1 MRAGTLWKR
10 FRRRLQYWLDHS
22 ERQRLLWEEME
33 FHIESMTQ
41 ELAAQGMSQ
50 AEARA
55 AAHRKFGNMTQ
66 KSEEA
71 RSTWIA
77 RWMSDLAQDLH
88 HAFRGMRR
96 DAGFTAFTIL
106 IAGLGIG
113 ASSTVF
119 SVVNALLLRPL
130 PFRDPGRLVW
140 ISNGE
145 NFTTQTE
152 HYSDL
157 RESNRSFSDLA
168 GWSGYYRA
176 GDKELTGIGEPERL
190 TSVPVTGNLFA
201 LLGVEPAI
209 GRSFTT
215 EECQGRYSAPAAMV
229 LSHNFWRRRFDSN
242 PNVVGR
248 KLMLNNQPVTVV
260 GVLPASFDFASV
272 FAPGTSI
279 DAFVPWPLNDKNKPQ
294 GNTMPIVGRLKPG
307 ATLQG
312 AQAEFT
318 ALAKQLESQHPER
331 NNIVPRLVPLAQRV
345 SGGVRPALF
354 VLACAVGVV
363 MLIVCANLSNLQLAK
378 LGTRQ
383 KEMALRAA
391 LGAGRSRLLRQ
402 MLTESVAIS
411 CCGAVLG
418 LALAVAGTRELAH
431 PRVFNQAFNLPL
443 LESVR
448 MDGSALLFTLLAA
461 VGSGVLFGLLPAL
474 RVTAV
479 SLREGMQ
486 DGGRG
491 ACAGGKRHGGFPIA
505 LRDGLVVSEVAFA
518 CILLVGAGL
527 LIRSFL
533 RVLDV
538 NLGFQPE
545 RAAALRIDP
554 SFRISTLAQQNS
566 FIDDV
571 LHRARS
577 VPGVLAAGLTDV
589 LPLRDDRS
597 FAVAARGQ
605 VYEKGRQ
612 PEAFIRVVSDGYFDA
627 AGVPLRQGREF
638 TERDRASSELV
649 AVVNETLARTLWPG
663 QNPVGQAIAINVG
676 RRVMSVVGVVADVR
690 HAALETVGGSEL
702 YMPMRQPGDYAAMQ
716 LVVRTALPP
725 DGLAAGIRT
734 ALRPIDPNLPVREF
748 VTFQDLVDRAV
759 SPRRFLVLLL
769 AGFAA
774 FALILASLG
783 IYAVIS
789 FSVSQRVQEIGI
801 RMALG
806 ASATDLQRR
815 IVLRTL
821 GLAALGLALGMA
833 GSRVLSSALGSLLFG
848 ITTGDPVTFIEVGT
862 LLIAVAAIAGYIPAW
877 KASRIDPMVALRSN

>member
-1 MRAGTLWKR
+1 MRAGARWKR
-10 FRRRLQYWLDHS
+10 FRRRLRYWRNQS
-22 ERQRLLWEEME
+22 ERNRLLREEME
-33 FHIESMTQ
+33 FHIESMAQ

-50 AEARA
+50 PDARVA
-55 AAHRKFGNMTQ
+55 AYRRFGNMTQ

-71 RSTWIA
+71 RSAWIA
-77 RWMSDLAQDLH
+77 RWMSDLTQDLR

-96 DAGFTAFTIL
+96 DVGFAAFTIL

-130 PFRDPGRLVW
+130 PFRDPGRLVF
-140 ISNGE
+140 IANGDE
-145 NFTTQTE
+145 WTSTQPE

-157 RESNRSFSDLA
+157 RELSRSFSDLA
-168 GWSGYYRA
+168 GFSGWGV
-176 GDKELTGIGEPERL
+176 GDRQLTGTGDPERL
-190 TSVPVTGNLFA
+190 TSVPVTGNFFA
-201 LLGVEPAI
+201 VLGVQPAV
-209 GRSFTT
+209 GRWFTT
-215 EECQGRYSAPAAMV
+215 EECQGRYAAPPAML
-229 LSHNFWRRRFDSN
+229 LSYSFWRRRFESDPS
-242 PNVVGR
+242 VVGR
-248 KLMLNNQPVTVV
+248 KLTLNNGPVTVV
-260 GVLPASFDFASV
+260 GVLPASFDFGSI

-279 DAFVPWPLNDKNKPQ
+279 DIVVPWPVNDKTKPG
-294 GNTMPIVGRLKPG
+294 GNTMKIVGRLKPG
-307 ATLQG
+307 VTVQG
-312 AQAEFT
+312 AQAELT
-318 ALAKQLESQHPER
+318 ILGKQLDSQHPER
-331 NNIVPRLVPLAQRV
+331 NPVTPWLVPLAERV

-363 MLIVCANLSNLQLAK
+363 MLIVCANLSSLQLARS
-378 LGTRQ
+378 GARQ
-383 KEMALRAA
+383 KEMALRTA
-391 LGAGRSRLLRQ
+391 LGAGRFRLLRQ
-402 MLTESVAIS
+402 MLTESVALS
-411 CCGAVLG
+411 CCGAVFG

-431 PRVFNQAFNLPL
+431 LHAFNLPL
-443 LESVR
+443 LAGVR
-448 MDGSALLFTLLAA
+448 IDGSALLFTLLAA
-461 VGSGVLFGLLPAL
+461 VACGVLFGLLPAL
-474 RVTAV
+474 RVAAV
-479 SLREGMQ
+479 SLREGLQ
-486 DGGRG
+486 GGGRG
-491 ACAGGKRHGGFPIA
+491 LSGGQRHA
-505 LRDGLVVSEVAFA
+505 WVRDGLVVSELAFA

-533 RVLDV
+533 RLLDV
-538 NLGFQPE
+538 NPGFQAE

-554 SFRISTLAQQNS
+554 SFRISGLAQQNS

-571 LHRARS
+571 LNRTRS
-577 VPGVLAAGLTDV
+577 IPGIVAAGITDV

-597 FAVAARGQ
+597 WSVAARGQ
-605 VYEKGRQ
+605 VYGKGHYP
-612 PEAFIRVVSDGYFDA
+612 PEPFIRVVSDGYFEA
-627 AGVPLRQGREF
+627 AGIPLRLGREF
-638 TERDRASSELV
+638 TEMDRASSER
-649 AVVNETLARTLWPG
+649 VVVINETLARTLWPG
-663 QNPVGQAIAINVG
+663 ENPVGQMVETDGG
-676 RRVMSVVGVVADVR
+676 RRVVGVVADVR
-690 HAALETVGGSEL
+690 HAALEKPGGSEM
-702 YMPMRQPGDYAAMQ
+702 YIPMRQTGDYGAMQ

-734 ALRPIDPNLPVREF
+734 ALRPVDPNLPVREF
-748 VTFQDLVDRAV
+748 VTFQDLVDRSV

-821 GLAALGLALGMA
+821 GLAALGVALGMA